1 MRSII
6 SLVTV
11 MMLSLLLGCGQS
23 AKPATPR
30 SGQSAKPAPASPA
43 VQPAAE
49 GAAVASVG
57 DADFDTQ
64 VLQSDKP
71 VLVDFFATWCGPCQT
86 QGPIVDKVAA
96 HYADKLKVFR
106 LDVDKAPQTAKQY
119 QITAIP
125 TLMVFK
131 GGKVVFNRTGL
142 MDEAQLSSELEK
154 LF

>member
-1 MRSII
+1 
-6 SLVTV
+6 
-11 MMLSLLLGCGQS
+11 MLCFLLGCGQS
-23 AKPATPR
+23 TKPATPQG
-30 SGQSAKPAPASPA
+30 GQSAKPGAASPG

-57 DADFDTQ
+57 DTDFTVQ

-106 LDVDKAPQTAKQY
+106 LDVDQAPKTAKQY

-125 TLMVFK
+125 TLIVFK

-142 MDEAQLSSELEK
+142 MDEAQLSSELDK